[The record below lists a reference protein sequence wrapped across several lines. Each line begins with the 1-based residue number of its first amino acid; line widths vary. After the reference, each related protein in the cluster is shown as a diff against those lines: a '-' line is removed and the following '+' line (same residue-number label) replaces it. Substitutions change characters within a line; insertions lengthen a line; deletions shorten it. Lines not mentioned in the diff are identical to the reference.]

1 MHNNSTTIK
10 RNNEM
15 TTESRMNGFSDLNK
29 PKHNGMSL
37 ISHLTSSFLAAA
49 NQNNKPTQLHRP
61 TNHSLKRNS
70 LTRNSSVND
79 EHVTSY
85 RNSTSSSSSIT
96 SFHLKHLTLN
106 QLENDSVFEESS
118 ISSNSN
124 QRIDDLKPRNYDE
137 DDDLAVDDVFDDID
151 DEVIII
157 KKSDFNNTDDLYNAS
172 NCNLSKLKLKQEN
185 IEFLNLIK
193 KCQNWIEVNTKQ
205 ITK

>member
-1 MHNNSTTIK
+1 MHNSTTIK
-10 RNNEM
+10 HNSNEM
-15 TTESRMNGFSDLNK
+15 TTESRTKCFSDLNK

-49 NQNNKPTQLHRP
+49 NQNIKTTSLHRP
-61 TNHSLKRNS
+61 NSTINHSLKRNS

-96 SFHLKHLTLN
+96 SCHLKHLTLN
-106 QLENDSVFEESS
+106 QIENDSVFEESS

-172 NCNLSKLKLKQEN
+172 TCNLSKLKLKQEN

-193 KCQNWIEVNTKQ
+193 KCQNWIEVNK
-205 ITK
+205 